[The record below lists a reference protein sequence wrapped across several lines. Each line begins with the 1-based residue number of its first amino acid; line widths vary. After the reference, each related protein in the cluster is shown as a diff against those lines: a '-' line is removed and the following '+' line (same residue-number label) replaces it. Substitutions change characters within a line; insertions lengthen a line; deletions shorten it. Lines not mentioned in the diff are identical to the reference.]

1 MSVGR
6 AVTTTAITAHQPN
19 PSVVGQ
25 AVAPVI
31 KVVSNSRVFQ
41 RLADDMDV
49 NAGTVADGAETI
61 AEVGERILG
70 RIIETASGIPTRS
83 EALGHQEFVLT
94 YKTYEPL
101 GPACLPV

>member
-1 MSVGR
+1 MIVF
-6 AVTTTAITAHQPN
+6 TTGAG
-19 PSVVGQ
+19 SVVGQ

-41 RLADDMDV
+41 RMSDDMDI
-49 NAGTVADGAETI
+49 NAGTIADGAETV
-61 AEVGERILG
+61 ADVSERIAAKIVEVAAG
-70 RIIETASGIPTRS
+70 EKTRS
-83 EALGHQEFVLT
+83 EALGHQEFSLH